1 MENFNKTY
9 YKIFEGVPRTST
21 FRSQKSHF
29 KKEYKKYLECGDID
43 KCKFKYSLQIF
54 IAYVELEEQLSLTS
68 SSSLDSISSGVS
80 T

>member
-9 YKIFEGVPRTST
+9 YKIFEGVPRTVC
-21 FRSQKSHF
+21 FRSHKSLF
-29 KKEYKKYLECGDID
+29 KKEYMKYLECGNIEQ
-43 KCKFKYSLQIF
+43 CKFKNQMYMFVRIIQ
-54 IAYVELEEQLSLTS
+54 LEEQSSLIS

>member
-9 YKIFEGVPRTST
+9 NDIFEGVPRTST
-21 FRSQKSHF
+21 FRSQKSQF
-29 KKEYKKYLECGDID
+29 KKEYKKYLECGNIEQ
-43 KCKFKYSLQIF
+43 CKFKNQMCLF
-54 IAYVELEEQLSLTS
+54 IRIIQLEEQSSLTS